1 MVDFEEKEEEL
12 KIKKDV
18 SHFPDNPP
26 SNTALLLGLPST
38 PSEKN
43 RKMEEGEKEKCA
55 QVYP

>member
-38 PSEKN
+38 PSEKTGKWKKE
-43 RKMEEGEKEKCA
+43 RK
-55 QVYP
+55 